1 MAEYTDKEIEE
12 INKRLMRAY
21 NEICK
26 LERLL
31 KEGET
36 DATKKISESRR
47 NAESDR

>member
-31 KEGET
+31 KEGN
-36 DATKKISESRR
+36 DGNKKRDMEGHTGV
-47 NAESDR
+47 